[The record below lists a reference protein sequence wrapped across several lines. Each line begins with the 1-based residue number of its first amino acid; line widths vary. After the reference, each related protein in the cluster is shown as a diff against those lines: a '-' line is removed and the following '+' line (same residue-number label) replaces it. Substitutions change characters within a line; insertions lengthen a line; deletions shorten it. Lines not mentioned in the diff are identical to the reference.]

1 MLVNAV
7 QSGTG
12 TKAQIDGVT
21 VGGKT
26 GTVQNATGVLF
37 AGITPDFTATLWV
50 GSEKYKPQIQADI
63 AFANSLPTENGEP
76 AVGGTPTFFIN
87 GTRLVG
93 AYPLSTFQQI
103 IDAQLAA
110 NP

>member
-1 MLVNAV
+1 MNNPQGTTLGVADYV
-7 QSGTG
+7 QFATDIGMDASAFERCLGT
-12 TKAQIDGVT
+12 
-21 VGGKT
+21 
-26 GTVQNATGVLF
+26 
-37 AGITPDFTATLWV
+37 
-50 GSEKYKPQIQADI
+50 EKYKPQIQADI